1 MRRPRPGFSRIQRVV
16 SWSAAL
22 AALAVV
28 SVVSRR
34 TRREEVTDDTRPARG
49 ETCGTVHA
57 VLGPRGLVV
66 VGGLVEPARW
76 VGSTQPPGRDGTVRL
91 TGQAGADVWDARPL
105 GEPGE
110 ACGAA

>member
-1 MRRPRPGFSRIQRVV
+1 MSGS
-16 SWSAAL
+16 
-22 AALAVV
+22 VV

-57 VLGPRGLVV
+57 VLGPRGLVA

-76 VGSTQPPGRDGTVRL
+76 VGSTQPPGRGGTVRL
-91 TGQAGADVWDARPL
+91 TRQAGADVWDARPL

-110 ACGAA
+110 AGGAA